1 MLISSSA
8 LSGGIQGEEYM
19 KGLLIAFLIHVL
31 TANIVLSQTKPC
43 PGKHARL
50 PAITGLTYTAARKK
64 LLAARWQPVR
74 TKSFNEVNSD
84 DQERI
89 FWRRGYV
96 ELQDCGGRWDHI
108 ATGIPLYIV
117 HLYSPYRDSI
127 QVILMG
133 LSI

>member
-1 MLISSSA
+1 
-8 LSGGIQGEEYM
+8 M

-96 ELQDCGGRWDHI
+96 ELQDCGG
-108 ATGIPLYIV
+108 ASNVFCYFLYKDAYGNQLHV
-117 HLYSPYRDSI
+117 TTEGEELPQHKTYARVTDFEF
-127 QVILMG
+127 VCD
-133 LSI
+133 